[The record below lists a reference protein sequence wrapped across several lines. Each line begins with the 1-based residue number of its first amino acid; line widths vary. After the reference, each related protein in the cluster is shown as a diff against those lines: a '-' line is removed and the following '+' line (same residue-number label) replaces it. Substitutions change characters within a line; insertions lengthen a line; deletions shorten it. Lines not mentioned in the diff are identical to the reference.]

1 MRDLTLVE
9 IYIKINFTK
18 ENIGSYTSVLKYND
32 KIKILKNSHM
42 IDKTPNRILIR
53 AIIESI
59 EKLKLPSNI
68 VLNTNTAWGGKAI
81 LSKDGTIKIKSISS
95 KHNADLK
102 NQVRDLLIKNSHTL
116 NLVINK
122 DINNSFILVSFISN
136 ATIVTP
142 ALPEIIP
149 QTSPTTSQQIDDT
162 FGAFLISFTP
172 ILPSFTLLA
181 LIEWK
186 TTSSPVDT
194 ATPIISN
201 TIPKVIKRKVTKMAI
216 SKLTFFNTKVENNVI
231 TTDIENAKIVTIKLH
246 R

>member
-1 MRDLTLVE
+1 MRDLPLVE

-81 LSKDGTIKIKSISS
+81 LSKDGTIKI
-95 KHNADLK
+95 
-102 NQVRDLLIKNSHTL
+102 SHTL

-122 DINNSFILVSFISN
+122 DINNF
-136 ATIVTP
+136 
-142 ALPEIIP
+142 
-149 QTSPTTSQQIDDT
+149 
-162 FGAFLISFTP
+162 
-172 ILPSFTLLA
+172 
-181 LIEWK
+181 
-186 TTSSPVDT
+186 
-194 ATPIISN
+194 
-201 TIPKVIKRKVTKMAI
+201 I
-216 SKLTFFNTKVENNVI
+216 SKLFYTGEARITYKQKQYLQSLMKCSNQKLSKKDIQKVQNLNEEIN
-231 TTDIENAKIVTIKLH
+231 KIGIDNLTLKSANKYIAIFIRFEKSYEKEKTM
-246 R
+246 